1 MMKANKITALYCRIS
16 REDEMTDV
24 SSSIETQKTFLKRYA
39 NQNKYDNIQ
48 FYIDD
53 GHSGVNFE
61 RPGFIALKQDIEINQ
76 IGIVITKD
84 LSRLG
89 RDYLTTGYY
98 IEHYFPLHDVRYIAV
113 NDQVDTD
120 KSDNDLTPFRNI
132 MNEWYARDISK
143 KIRSAYKIKALNGE
157 FTGPFPPYGY
167 VRDPK
172 DKHRLIVNQDQS
184 EIVQRIFH
192 LYLNGTSLY
201 RISRILRQEKVLTP
215 RADQFRLYAA
225 YDSEYIKKYP
235 FDWATQ
241 SILHIL
247 GNEEYTGKIICN
259 KHQTSSFK
267 SKKLKQ
273 NPKSDWIVSTNM
285 HKPIIEKDLF
295 DQVQQLMITK
305 KKTTVVRH
313 ENIFKGKLRC
323 NECGKTLSLSIRH
336 DRGGHRSFA
345 CSTYRCDTSKCTSH
359 YIAYDD
365 LNGFITG
372 KINEMIQ
379 FCKIGRSKFVNKMI
393 TTKAID
399 QQKNELTQSIAES
412 THRLSEVDE
421 LTKKLFEKYVSDKIT
436 EDRFFDLDKSFDL
449 EKIQL
454 VKQIRECE
462 SKLNELN
469 KEDKNMDAFF
479 DLINDYVEIVDL
491 KRNDVSRLIDKVVIH
506 ESKNKFNKR
515 MIEVYFVYIGVL

>member
-1 MMKANKITALYCRIS
+1 
-16 REDEMTDV
+16 MTDV

-39 NQNKYDNIQ
+39 NQNKFDNIQ

-53 GHSGVNFE
+53 GRSGVNFE
-61 RPGFIALKQDIEINQ
+61 RPGFIALKEDIERNQ

-120 KSDNDLTPFRNI
+120 KSENDFTPFRNI

-143 KIRSAYKIKALNGE
+143 KIRSAYKTKALNGE

-167 VRDPK
+167 DRDPK

-192 LYLNGTSLY
+192 LYLNGTSLF

-215 RADQFRLYAA
+215 RADQFRLYGA

-273 NPKSDWIVSTNM
+273 NPKSDWIVSSNK
-285 HKPIIEKDLF
+285 HKPIIDKVLF
-295 DQVQQLMITK
+295 DQAQQLMATK
-305 KKTTVVRH
+305 KKTTVVQH

-336 DRGGHRSFA
+336 DRDGHRSFA

-365 LNGFITG
+365 LKGLITG
-372 KINEMIQ
+372 KLNEMIQ
-379 FCKIGRSKFVNKMI
+379 FSKIGQSNFVTKFKK
-393 TTKAID
+393 TKAID
-399 QQKNELTQSIAES
+399 SQINELQRSIADS
-412 THRLSEVDE
+412 SNRLNEVDY
-421 LTKKLFEKYVSDKIT
+421 LTKRLFEKYVSDKIS
-436 EDRFFDLDKSFDL
+436 EDRFYELDKSYDL
-449 EKIQL
+449 EKVKL
-454 VKQIRECE
+454 VKHIRGCE
-462 SKLNELN
+462 SRIVELN
-469 KEDKNMDAFF
+469 KEEKNMDAFF

-491 KRNDVSRLIDKVVIH
+491 KRNDVTRLIDKVVIH
-506 ESKNKFNKR
+506 ESKNQFNKR